1 MGHMPVFPVFGWLVS
16 LSCKQT
22 STQSNTVTRD
32 KAIPER
38 EKREEEEGM
47 RDCNF
52 AVFLKVIFLPRKMSW
67 CGALTEPHCSESAW
81 EVEPESALGPKT
93 EEQ

>member
-38 EKREEEEGM
+38 EEEEGM

-52 AVFLKVIFLPRKMSW
+52 VSEGDIPRKMSW